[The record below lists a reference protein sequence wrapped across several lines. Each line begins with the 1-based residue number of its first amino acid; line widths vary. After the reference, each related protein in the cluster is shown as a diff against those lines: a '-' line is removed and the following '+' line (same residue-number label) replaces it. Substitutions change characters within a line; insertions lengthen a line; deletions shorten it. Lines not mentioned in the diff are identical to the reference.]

1 MVGFWAFSPSLALEG
16 LTPLSRPTLSL
27 RLFKML
33 AFPSSKSCSTAKPV
47 PPNLHLSLSDS
58 FSGSKSLSFNPQTGF
73 NLRPKSVQIRAME
86 ASLDYHFG
94 TQLQTHI
101 KTPTSLKIAIIGFG
115 NFGQFLAKT
124 FVSQGHTVLAHSRS
138 DYSDT
143 AAKLSVSFFSDPHD
157 LCEEHPEVVMLC
169 TSILS
174 AKSVLKSIPFHRL
187 RRSTLFVDVLSVKEF
202 PRSLFLEILPEE
214 FDILC
219 THPMFG
225 PESGKNGWAGL
236 TFMYDKVRIGNDDP
250 RISRCGRFLDVFAI
264 EGCRMVEMSCAD
276 HDKYSAESQFI
287 THTMGRVLE
296 RFGLESSS
304 INTKGYET
312 LLKLVENTA
321 KDSFDLY
328 CGLFMYNNNAMEQLE
343 KLELAFQSLKREL
356 FGNLQSLYGRQL
368 FEEGE

>member
-1 MVGFWAFSPSLALEG
+1 M
-16 LTPLSRPTLSL
+16 
-27 RLFKML
+27 
-33 AFPSSKSCSTAKPV
+33 
-47 PPNLHLSLSDS
+47 
-58 FSGSKSLSFNPQTGF
+58 
-73 NLRPKSVQIRAME
+73 
-86 ASLDYHFG
+86 
-94 TQLQTHI
+94 
-101 KTPTSLKIAIIGFG
+101 
-115 NFGQFLAKT
+115 
-124 FVSQGHTVLAHSRS
+124 
-138 DYSDT
+138 
-143 AAKLSVSFFSDPHD
+143 
-157 LCEEHPEVVMLC
+157 VMLC